1 MAQPASRQ
9 ELRDYCLRQLG
20 APVLEINLDDD
31 QIDDAIDDA
40 LQYFRERHFNG
51 AEKMYLKHEF
61 TDDDVTRFTSANETV
76 TTAAPDA
83 ATWEN
88 RKNYLEIP
96 EHVFGI
102 SKVYGISSNF
112 VRNSL
117 FGLNNQYY
125 LMDLFSYTSGTGL
138 AFGGVDMVNYYMVKQ
153 HFETIDMII
162 NTGSLVQFR
171 FNTRQD
177 RLYID
182 IDPNRVTKDQ
192 WLLIECYRALDPST
206 FTEVFND
213 LFVKKYATALMKR
226 SWGQNLIKFNGVTLP
241 GGVSMNGRQL
251 YEDALTEIQALMED
265 SISTYELP
273 PLDMIG

>member
-61 TDDDVTRFTSANETV
+61 TDDDVTRFTTANETV
-76 TTAAPDA
+76 TTSAPDA

-241 GGVSMNGRQL
+241 AGGSMNGRQL
-251 YEDALTEIQALMED
+251 YDDALGEIAALMED
-265 SISTYELP
+265 SLSTYELP

>member
-61 TDDDVTRFTSANETV
+61 TDDDVTRFTTANETV
-76 TTAAPDA
+76 TTSAPDA

-251 YEDALTEIQALMED
+251 YDDALGEIAALMED
-265 SISTYELP
+265 SLSTYELP

>member
-61 TDDDVTRFTSANETV
+61 TDDDVTRFTTANETV

-96 EHVFGI
+96 QHVFGI

-251 YEDALTEIQALMED
+251 YEDALGEIAALMED

>member
-31 QIDDAIDDA
+31 QVDDAIDDA

-61 TDDDVTRFTSANETV
+61 TDDDVTRFTTANETV

-251 YEDALTEIQALMED
+251 YEDALGEIAALMED

>member
-20 APVLEINLDDD
+20 APVLEINLEDD

-61 TDDDVTRFTSANETV
+61 TDDDVTRFTTANETV

-177 RLYID
+177 RLYVD

-251 YEDALTEIQALMED
+251 YEDALGEIAALMED

>member
-20 APVLEINLDDD
+20 APVLEINLDDE

-61 TDDDVTRFTSANETV
+61 TDDDVTRFTTANETV

-251 YEDALTEIQALMED
+251 YEDALGEIAALMED

>member
-61 TDDDVTRFTSANETV
+61 TDDDVTRFTTANETV

-251 YEDALTEIQALMED
+251 YDDALGEIAALMED

>member
-40 LQYFRERHFNG
+40 LQNFRERHFNG

-61 TDDDVTRFTSANETV
+61 TDDDVTRFTTANETV
-76 TTAAPDA
+76 TTSAPDA

-251 YEDALTEIQALMED
+251 YEDALGEIAALMED

>member
-61 TDDDVTRFTSANETV
+61 TDDDVTRFTTANETV
-76 TTAAPDA
+76 TTSAPDA

-251 YEDALTEIQALMED
+251 YDDALSEIAALMED

>member
-20 APVLEINLDDD
+20 ARVLEINLDDD

-61 TDDDVTRFTSANETV
+61 TDEDVTRFTTANETV
-76 TTAAPDA
+76 TTSAPDA

-251 YEDALTEIQALMED
+251 YEDALGEIAALMED

>member
-61 TDDDVTRFTSANETV
+61 TDDDVTRFTTANETV
-76 TTAAPDA
+76 TTSAPDA

-251 YEDALTEIQALMED
+251 YEDALGEIAALMED

>member
-1 MAQPASRQ
+1 MAAPSTKA
-9 ELRDYCLRQLG
+9 EFKDYCLRQLG

-31 QIDDAIDDA
+31 QIDDRIDDA
-40 LQYFRERHFNG
+40 LQYFHERHYDG
-51 AEKMYLKHEF
+51 SERMYLKHQF
-61 TDDDVTRFTSANETV
+61 TEDDVTRFTTENEV
-76 TTAAPDA
+76 QSTTAPDA
-83 ATWEN
+83 AAWEN
-88 RKNYLEIP
+88 RKNFLEIP
-96 EHVFGI
+96 EHIFGI

-162 NTGSLVQFR
+162 NTGSLVTYR
-171 FNTRQD
+171 FNTRAD

-182 IDPNRVTKDQ
+182 IDVNRVTKDQ
-192 WLLIECYRALDPST
+192 FLIIDCERALDPAT
-206 FTEVFND
+206 YTQVWDDFF
-213 LFVKKYATALMKR
+213 LKKYATALLKKQ
-226 SWGQNLIKFNGVTLP
+226 WGQNLIKFNGVQLP
-241 GGVSMNGRQL
+241 GGVSINGMQI
-251 YEDALTEIQALMED
+251 YKEACEEIDELMEK
-265 SISTYELP
+265 SISTFELP

>member
-1 MAQPASRQ
+1 VAQPASRQ

-61 TDDDVTRFTSANETV
+61 TDDDVTRFTTANETV

-251 YEDALTEIQALMED
+251 YEDALGEIAALMED

>member
-61 TDDDVTRFTSANETV
+61 TDDDVTRFTTANETV

-83 ATWEN
+83 AIWEN

-251 YEDALTEIQALMED
+251 YEDALGEIAALMED

>member
-61 TDDDVTRFTSANETV
+61 TDDDVTRFTTANETV
-76 TTAAPDA
+76 TTSAPDA

-88 RKNYLEIP
+88 RKNYLVIP

-251 YEDALTEIQALMED
+251 YDDALGEIAALMED

>member
-61 TDDDVTRFTSANETV
+61 TDDDVTRFTTANETV

-102 SKVYGISSNF
+102 TKVYGISSNF

-251 YEDALTEIQALMED
+251 YEDALGEIAALMED

>member
-1 MAQPASRQ
+1 VAQPASKQ

-20 APVLEINLDDD
+20 APVLEVNLDDD

-51 AEKMYLKHEF
+51 AERMYLKHEF
-61 TDDDVTRFTSANETV
+61 TEADVTRFTSENETA
-76 TTAAPDA
+76 TTLAPDA

-88 RKNYLEIP
+88 RKNFLEIP

-162 NTGSLVQFR
+162 NTGSLVGFR
-171 FNTRQD
+171 FNCRGN

-182 IDPNRVTKDQ
+182 IDPDRVTKDQ

-206 FTEVFND
+206 YTEVFND
-213 LFVKKYATALMKR
+213 VFVKKYATALMKR

-251 YEDALTEIQALMED
+251 YDDAMGEIKALMD
-265 SISTYELP
+265 ASLSTYELP